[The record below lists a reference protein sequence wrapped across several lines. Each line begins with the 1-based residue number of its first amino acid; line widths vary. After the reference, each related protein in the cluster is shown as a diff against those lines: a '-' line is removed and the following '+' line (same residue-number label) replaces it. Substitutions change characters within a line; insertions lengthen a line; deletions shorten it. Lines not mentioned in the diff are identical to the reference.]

1 MFYIPK
7 TTPSRRISL
16 KSKSNQSPARAFQNA
31 SKRVFDCMIQSLAT
45 ISLAYGHYP
54 VMPPPTYH
62 HQNPHQNQNQ
72 RQRQPARP
80 NTSCGV
86 HSVPD
91 KIARNHNEKERQKVQ
106 LVAKPR
112 PKSEVIYLR
121 RNEFQDSIDS
131 LADTGYREVHA
142 REFL

>member
-7 TTPSRRISL
+7 TTSRRISL
-16 KSKSNQSPARAFQNA
+16 KLKSNQSPARTFQNT

-45 ISLAYGHYP
+45 VSLAYGHYP
-54 VMPPPTYH
+54 VMPPPCQQQH
-62 HQNPHQNQNQ
+62 Q

-80 NTSCGV
+80 ETSCSV

-91 KIARNHNEKERQKVQ
+91 RIARGHNEKERQKAE
-106 LVAKPR
+106 LAKRR
-112 PKSEVIYLR
+112 PKSEVIYVR
-121 RNEFQDSIDS
+121 HNNFQDSIDS
-131 LADTGYREVHA
+131 LADMGCREVHA

>member
-45 ISLAYGHYP
+45 VSLAYGHYP
-54 VMPPPTYH
+54 VMPPPPYH
-62 HQNPHQNQNQ
+62 HHQNQNQ
-72 RQRQPARP
+72 RQRQQPARP

-91 KIARNHNEKERQKVQ
+91 KIAENHNEKERQKVQ
-106 LVAKPR
+106 LAAKRR
-112 PKSEVIYLR
+112 PKSEVIYIR

-131 LADTGYREVHA
+131 LADMGYREVHA